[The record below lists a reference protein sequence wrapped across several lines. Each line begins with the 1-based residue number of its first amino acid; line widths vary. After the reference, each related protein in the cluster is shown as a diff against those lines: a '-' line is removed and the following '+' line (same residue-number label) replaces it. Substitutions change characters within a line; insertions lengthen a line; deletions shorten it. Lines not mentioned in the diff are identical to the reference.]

1 MGDATGIEWT
11 ERTWNPW
18 HGCTKVSPGCDNCY
32 MFREKK
38 QYGQDPEMVVRS
50 KTKFFDP
57 LKWARAG
64 VESALVF
71 TCSWSDFFHKA
82 GDEWRRE
89 AWEII
94 KATPQ
99 FTYQI
104 LTKRPSRIVRH
115 LPADWGAGYPNVWLG
130 TSAESHEWAERRIP
144 LLLDIPAA
152 VHFVSAEPL
161 LDSINFQE
169 LCTAPGHTL
178 DALSGRGT
186 DDRGVYARRALKW
199 VIVGGESGPGARPM
213 DEEWARWI
221 KDGCEATG
229 VAFFLKQLGGHPDP
243 RAKGLAVID
252 GERFTQ
258 MPA

>member
-1 MGDATGIEWT
+1 MGERTGIGWT

-32 MFREKK
+32 MFREKR
-38 QYGQDPEMVVRS
+38 QYGQDPELVVRS
-50 KTKFFDP
+50 KTKFHDP
-57 LKWARAG
+57 LKWARGG

-71 TCSWSDFFHKA
+71 TCSWSDFFHKD
-82 GDEWRRE
+82 GDAHRAE

-115 LPADWGAGYPNVWLG
+115 LPADWGNGYPNVWLG
-130 TSAESHEWAERRIP
+130 TSAESHEWAERRVP

-169 LCTAPGHTL
+169 LATL
-178 DALSGRGT
+178 RGAIDALSGRGV
-186 DDRGVYARRALKW
+186 RFPLKW
-199 VIVGGESGPGARPM
+199 VIVGGESGPAARPM

-221 KDGCEATG
+221 KDACEATG
-229 VAFFLKQLGGHPDP
+229 VAFFLKQLGGNPDP
-243 RAKGLAVID
+243 RDHEAAVID
-252 GERFTQ
+252 GRTYTEF
-258 MPA
+258 PK